1 MMNEAI
7 KLGVT
12 DIGENKPQEVRDKYD
27 SVLPVKWHLIGH
39 LQTNKVKYVIDKVC
53 LIHSVDSIKLMDEI
67 ERQAEKHNL
76 DMDILIQVNISGE
89 ETKSGISKEE
99 VEDLLKY
106 AGELKHVKVKG
117 LMTIA
122 PKTDNS
128 VTNRLHFDNMR
139 QLFVDIKQKK
149 YDNVNMVYL
158 SMGMSGDFETISLLH
173 DKYTD
178 LLRQYYYVGGMPE
191 VVLKYVETD
200 SLLEVRRIQSE
211 ILQGYDLDFSK
222 SCAQRTGSACPNGM
236 EQHSFP
242 II

>member
-1 MMNEAI
+1 MIKVSIAENLEDVEKRISAAAKRSGRKREDITLVAVTKTHPAEMMNEAI

-12 DIGENKPQEVRDKYD
+12 DIGENKPQEVRDK
-27 SVLPVKWHLIGH
+27 
-39 LQTNKVKYVIDKVC
+39 
-53 LIHSVDSIKLMDEI
+53 
-67 ERQAEKHNL
+67 AEKHNL

-106 AGELKHVKVKG
+106 AGKLKHVKVKG

-158 SMGMSGDFETISLLH
+158 SMGMSGDFETAIEC
-173 DKYTD
+173 
-178 LLRQYYYVGGMPE
+178 GANM
-191 VVLKYVETD
+191 
-200 SLLEVRRIQSE
+200 VRV
-211 ILQGYDLDFSK
+211 
-222 SCAQRTGSACPNGM
+222 GSAIFGARDYSQNK
-236 EQHSFP
+236 
-242 II
+242 

>member
-1 MMNEAI
+1 MEDIKKNLDMIRGEIAETAQQCGRSADDVLLVAVSKTRTPEEINVAI
-7 KLGVT
+7 DAGVT
-12 DIGENKPQEVRDKYD
+12 DIGENKVQEIMDKFD
-27 SVLPVKWHLIGH
+27 AVKPVKWHMIGH

-158 SMGMSGDFETISLLH
+158 SMGMSGDFETAIEC
-173 DKYTD
+173 
-178 LLRQYYYVGGMPE
+178 GANM
-191 VVLKYVETD
+191 
-200 SLLEVRRIQSE
+200 VRV
-211 ILQGYDLDFSK
+211 
-222 SCAQRTGSACPNGM
+222 GSAIFGARDYSQNK
-236 EQHSFP
+236 
-242 II
+242 